1 MEHGLSTKLAHRM
14 RDEYSKAAQILVTS
28 HSPAFFT
35 LSGDNVL
42 IRRITRDAKNDAT
55 IPQLEEV
62 ETKNLTSELEE
73 ELGLMEFQ
81 KEFQKKYETA
91 VAMTEAE
98 RASLEKLKVE
108 ISSHTS
114 PILLVEGKWDA
125 VILHEAWEKLFPTIQ
140 IPFRVFSCDTTNE
153 DSGEGSAGCG
163 ALKLGLESVR
173 ADEPLTVGIFDRDNE
188 GFKKGFSCMSRNF
201 KPAPFDQNVKLQ
213 KTGTAAA
220 MLLPVPLGREN
231 YAKAFNLTLE
241 FYFDDESLMKQIDG
255 KGLVLKPRKIH
266 QHIEGLFFEMD
277 QTVSQEPH
285 HRQIDKAS
293 KKHFSEKVIPALPAA
308 AFEGFRPLFELVQK
322 TFQELQSIKSP
333 SA

>member
-1 MEHGLSTKLAHRM
+1 
-14 RDEYSKAAQILVTS
+14 VTS

-55 IPQLEEV
+55 IPQLAEL

-73 ELGLMEFQ
+73 ELGLLEFQ

-98 RASLEKLKVE
+98 RVGLEKLKIE
-108 ISSHTS
+108 ISSKTS
-114 PILLVEGKWDA
+114 PILLVEGKWD
-125 VILHEAWEKLFPTIQ
+125 VKVLQEAWVKLFPTDQ
-140 IPFRVFSCDTTNE
+140 IPFRLFSCDTTDE

-188 GFKKGFSCMSRNF
+188 GFKKGFNCLSKNF
-201 KPAPFDQNVKLQ
+201 KPSSFSQDVKVQ

-220 MLLPVPLGREN
+220 MLLPVPLGRES
-231 YAKAFNLTLE
+231 YAKAFNLPLE
-241 FYFDDESLMKQIDG
+241 FYFNDESLMQQIDG

-266 QHIEGLFFEMD
+266 QHIEGLFLDMD
-277 QTVSQEPH
+277 QTVSHEPY
-285 HRQIDKAS
+285 HRQIEKAS
-293 KKHFSEKVIPALPAA
+293 KKHFSEKVVPALPAT
-308 AFEGFRPLFELVQK
+308 AFEKFRPLFALVQK